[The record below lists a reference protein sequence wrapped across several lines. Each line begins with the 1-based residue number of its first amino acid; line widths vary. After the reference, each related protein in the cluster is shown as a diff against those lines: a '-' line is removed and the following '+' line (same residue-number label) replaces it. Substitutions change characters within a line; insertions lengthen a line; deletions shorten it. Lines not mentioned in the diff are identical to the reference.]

1 MPGMSDRK
9 FRDAVE
15 RYSGLEQDDPFVR
28 AAIQTETEKWGVLRQ
43 ERIQAVA
50 DKAGE
55 LARGYMPVPRD
66 KDRNDERVAYGP
78 GLNAEAALISKA
90 FAKRLET
97 WARELRERCFDTSR
111 PPFQGEAAASVWI
124 ESESAADRER
134 WKKRSESTRD
144 THEEI
149 RRLADLAGVDA
160 KLEMR
165 WLRYY
170 KAGSEFT
177 QLAPAFPGTI
187 LEKLAGEINRVS
199 EETAF
204 HPVVLTAFVLWGAA
218 PTISRIRITE
228 TAKTCRISEDRILSR
243 WVTVRFNAADVTDV
257 ELRALYKDI
266 REFFGATNRN
276 RLTWTEYDFLA
287 LVDSNGGWPERDK
300 TQYWEEVLRQWKE
313 MHATGSL
320 TLNSWRAVRNKYE
333 ALTSRTNV
341 RELMTPNP
349 PPPPMG
355 HTEFAK
361 ARKRAEELAH
371 RYPPRRW

>member
-1 MPGMSDRK
+1 MSVMSDRE

-15 RYSGLEQDDPFVR
+15 RYSGLEQDNPFVK
-28 AAIQTETEKWGVLRQ
+28 AAIQTETEKRNVLRQ

-55 LARGYMPVPRD
+55 LARGYMTVPRD
-66 KDRNDERVAYGP
+66 KDKNNERVAYGP

-90 FAKRLET
+90 FTKRLEP
-97 WARELRERCFDTSR
+97 WARELRGRCFNTPS

-124 ESESAADRER
+124 ESESEADRER
-134 WKKRSESTRD
+134 WKKRAESTRD
-144 THEEI
+144 TREEI
-149 RRLADLAGVDA
+149 KRLADLAGLDA
-160 KLEMR
+160 KLEVR

-170 KAGSEFT
+170 ESGNEFT

-187 LEKLAGEINRVS
+187 LEELAREINRVS

-204 HPVVLTAFVLWGAA
+204 HSVVLTAFVLWGAA

-228 TAKTCRISEDRILSR
+228 TAKTCRISEDRILSQ
-243 WVTVRFNAADVTDV
+243 WVTLRFNAADVTDV

-266 REFFGATNRN
+266 RGFFGVTNKN

-300 TQYWEEVLRQWKE
+300 TRYWEEVLRQWKE
-313 MHATGSL
+313 VHATGSL

-333 ALTSRTNV
+333 ALTNRTNL
-341 RELMTPNP
+341 RELMTPDP
-349 PPPPMG
+349 PPSLMDRA
-355 HTEFAK
+355 EFAE
-361 ARKRAEELAH
+361 ARKRAEELARRH
-371 RYPPRRW
+371 PPRTR